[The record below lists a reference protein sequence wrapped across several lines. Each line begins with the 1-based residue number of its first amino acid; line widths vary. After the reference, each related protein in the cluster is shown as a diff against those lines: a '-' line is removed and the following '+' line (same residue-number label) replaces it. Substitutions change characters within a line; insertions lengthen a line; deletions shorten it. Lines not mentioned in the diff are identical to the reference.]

1 MYNLNLFIMIHS
13 ICRIIAL
20 LYVSSVN

>member
-1 MYNLNLFIMIHS
+1 LFSIIHS

-20 LYVSSVN
+20 LYVNSVN

>member
-1 MYNLNLFIMIHS
+1 MIHS